1 MKTRFLTLLLTRT
14 SLLLFSTAGFSGVAD
29 IAITLKH
36 QPLDDLQLG
45 QVIPFS
51 ITISNHG
58 PDTAGADSTR
68 KKPVIAN
75 IIINESIPII
85 IAQDFSIPQTCDFLI
100 SIGEPLPPNTLDFL
114 YSFYYPP
121 IPAGES
127 LTCYGLVQ
135 VFIKSGGESI
145 EWYISSPPDNDPID
159 INNTATMVFGIK
171 PPMVHTLSFFFFIVL
186 AILMMKLT
194 FYFMKENK

>member
-14 SLLLFSTAGFSGVAD
+14 SLLLFNTAGFSGVAD

-75 IIINESIPII
+75 IIINESI
-85 IAQDFSIPQTCDFLI
+85 Q
-100 SIGEPLPPNTLDFL
+100 
-114 YSFYYPP
+114 
-121 IPAGES
+121 
-127 LTCYGLVQ
+127 
-135 VFIKSGGESI
+135 
-145 EWYISSPPDNDPID
+145 
-159 INNTATMVFGIK
+159 
-171 PPMVHTLSFFFFIVL
+171 
-186 AILMMKLT
+186 
-194 FYFMKENK
+194 